1 MKDEICGKLGRKRN
15 EDEMIGTLQP
25 YEQAETKRQPQSWRT
40 PVVPP
45 YTNKPLPMS
54 TKYVC
59 YVYSVGKERSNWDD
73 IMLSGTNAFRNI
85 ITSSN
90 IEVPQ
95 YIRGFNRWY
104 DMTAYSTA
112 LKVNLSS
119 SALALFWSSKN
130 DRVML

>member
-1 MKDEICGKLGRKRN
+1 
-15 EDEMIGTLQP
+15 
-25 YEQAETKRQPQSWRT
+25 
-40 PVVPP
+40 
-45 YTNKPLPMS
+45 
-54 TKYVC
+54 
-59 YVYSVGKERSNWDD
+59 
-73 IMLSGTNAFRNI
+73 MLSGTNAFRNI

-104 DMTAYSTA
+104 MTAYSTA

-130 DRVML
+130 DRAML